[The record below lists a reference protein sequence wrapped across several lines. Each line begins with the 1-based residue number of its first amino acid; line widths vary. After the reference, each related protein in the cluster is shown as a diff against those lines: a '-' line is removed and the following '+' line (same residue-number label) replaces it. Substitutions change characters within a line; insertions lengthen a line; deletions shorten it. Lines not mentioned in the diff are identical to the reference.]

1 MKKEIVRK
9 TLILVSIFLFINVII
24 NPIITGNNFVDD
36 TTPPITT
43 HSLNPP
49 TPDGDNSWYISDVT
63 VTLNA
68 TDDMSGVMKI
78 QYRIDEGPTWTIPG
92 DYGTFI
98 IDTDKG
104 NISIEYWAVDKACN
118 EEIHHIFTIDV
129 DRTDPV
135 MDMTYEIKEGNPIEG
150 WTLIFNVTASDE
162 TSQMNYVRF
171 LLNDVEQ
178 EVIYGQEPIYSW
190 EWKPGWGLN
199 PVIRGETYDNAG
211 NIVYKEIKNPK
222 NINIYQST
230 ISTIEAKKDNKPVNP
245 SNRGNTL
252 YVGGSGPNNY
262 TRIQDAIDDASHGD
276 TVFVYNDSSPYYQ
289 KPEVNKRINLIGEN
303 KETTIIDGNKNG
315 DVVAIRSSYI
325 NLSGFTIRNSGEY
338 PKICAGVEIFNRL
351 KYVNVFDNII
361 SNNYQGI
368 DNRDNS
374 YISIYNNIFLNNTYG
389 IEIFYGK
396 SCSMHNN
403 IFIDN
408 KHGINGHGPMGSSN
422 LIFKNEF
429 RDNSIGIYFF
439 RYQRAE
445 IYNNNFINNS
455 NKHAFF
461 QCDLGFYYNYLN
473 KQDWHNNYWDD
484 CNTII
489 LRLIEGEGEAFIFKY
504 RMYDIDWFPASE
516 PYDI

>member
-1 MKKEIVRK
+1 MKK
-9 TLILVSIFLFINVII
+9 TILAIGITILFIGMSFNSISGI
-24 NPIITGNNFVDD
+24 QIDNKPIIT
-36 TTPPITT
+36 
-43 HSLNPP
+43 
-49 TPDGDNSWYISDVT
+49 
-63 VTLNA
+63 
-68 TDDMSGVMKI
+68 
-78 QYRIDEGPTWTIPG
+78 
-92 DYGTFI
+92 
-98 IDTDKG
+98 
-104 NISIEYWAVDKACN
+104 
-118 EEIHHIFTIDV
+118 
-129 DRTDPV
+129 
-135 MDMTYEIKEGNPIEG
+135 
-150 WTLIFNVTASDE
+150 
-162 TSQMNYVRF
+162 
-171 LLNDVEQ
+171 
-178 EVIYGQEPIYSW
+178 
-190 EWKPGWGLN
+190 
-199 PVIRGETYDNAG
+199 
-211 NIVYKEIKNPK
+211 
-222 NINIYQST
+222 
-230 ISTIEAKKDNKPVNP
+230 

-276 TVFVYNDSSPYYQ
+276 TVFVYDDSSPYYQ

-351 KYVNVFDNII
+351 KYVNVFDNIL

-374 YISIYNNIFLNNTYG
+374 YISIYDNIFLTNVYG
-389 IEIFYGK
+389 IDIFYGK

-408 KHGINGHGPMGSSN
+408 KHGINGEGPMGSSN

-439 RYQRAE
+439 RYQKAE

-455 NKHAFF
+455 NKHAYFE
-461 QCDLGFYYNYLN
+461 CDLGFYYNYLN

-484 CNTII
+484 CNSRI
-489 LRLIEGEGEAFIFKY
+489 LRLIEGRGETFIFKY
-504 RMYDIDWFPASE
+504 RMYDIDWFPAKE